1 MKQQL
6 SVPMLAARATF
17 YKILGALALMGVV
30 EGALFHLGLSR
41 SSGLESAFDN
51 GFIPLIFRCSFIAI
65 FILLISWNKDTNI
78 RYTIRRLAVSER
90 AFTLWN
96 ALYGILIFFILWGVQ
111 LGFALLL
118 CKYYLLSADPASI
131 NQQTVF
137 LAFYRSDFLHSLL
150 PLAEV
155 SRWVRQF
162 AFVITLGVCSACAP
176 CLSRRN
182 YKPFAALLPYILFLA
197 LFDRPVGDV
206 ALDAILTLGLLTI
219 TTYALWCCWGEATD
233 DEA

>member
-41 SSGLESAFDN
+41 SVSLESAFRT
-51 GFIPLIFRCSFIAI
+51 GFTQLVFRCTFIVI
-65 FILLISWNKDTNI
+65 FILLISWARAANT
-78 RYTIRRLAVSER
+78 RYTIRRLPVSER
-90 AFTLWN
+90 VFTLWN
-96 ALYGILIFFILWGVQ
+96 ALYGILIFLILWGVQ

-118 CKYYLLSADPASI
+118 CKYYLLSADPTLV
-131 NQQTVF
+131 NPQTVF

-176 CLSRRN
+176 CLIRRS
-182 YKPFAALLPYILFLA
+182 YKPVAVLLPYILFLS

-206 ALDAILTLGLLTI
+206 ALDAILTLGLLVI
-219 TTYALWCCWGEATD
+219 AVYALWCCWEEATD

>member
-6 SVPMLAARATF
+6 SVPMIAARATF

-41 SSGLESAFDN
+41 SVSLESAFRT
-51 GFIPLIFRCSFIAI
+51 GFTQLVFRCAFIVI
-65 FILLISWNKDTNI
+65 FILLISWARAANT

-90 AFTLWN
+90 VFTLWN
-96 ALYGILIFFILWGVQ
+96 ALYGILIFLILWGVQ
-111 LGFALLL
+111 FGFALLL
-118 CKYYLLSADPASI
+118 CKYYLLSADPALVSP
-131 NQQTVF
+131 QTVF

-176 CLSRRN
+176 CLIRRS
-182 YKPFAALLPYILFLA
+182 YKPVAVLLPYILFLS

-206 ALDAILTLGLLTI
+206 ALDAILTLGLLVI
-219 TTYALWCCWGEATD
+219 AVYALWCCWEEATD